1 MYIPTPAHQT
11 YVFLMCIGFGF
22 LLGIFYHLVRF
33 IRKTFLPFK
42 SAVLIQDILYCVIST
57 FAVFC
62 FLLCC
67 NDGEIRLFVF
77 GGFGAGLLVY
87 YLTFGIFVSRFLDRI
102 SLSFKKIFYPFRR
115 IFTRLSAKIENKR
128 RKKEKN
134 LKKTA
139 N

>member
-33 IRKTFLPFK
+33 IRKTFFPFK
-42 SAVLIQDILYCVIST
+42 RAVLIQDILYCVIST

-77 GGFGAGLLVY
+77 GGFGVGLLVY
-87 YLTFGIFVSRFLDRI
+87 YLTFGLFVSRFLDRI
-102 SLSFKKIFYPFRR
+102 SFSFKKIFYPFRR
-115 IFTRLSAKIENKR
+115 IFTQLSSKIENKR